1 MAISLSLNS
10 LQSRVESRTREAKKK
25 AVQLARQGGIIKKI
39 SRFLGFA
46 FGAVVKFFNLSFDRI
61 WDILVDAY
69 FELKTFD
76 WNATDEELDKL
87 IETNNQRIITAG
99 AAALGNYLGWGAFR
113 IATFFAGKVG
123 LARAKR
129 RAAVDG
135 FKVPVISGR
144 VGLALAEEGQEE
156 LMFNF
161 RRFVTTTIS
170 AQLSNAFINFVLT
183 SRRNEWF
190 GQQSI
195 TSPQTNG
202 SIAAKIDSQIQ
213 RLPKFWQRPVETL
226 IDEFEDGIIEA
237 GYVVAM
243 TIDDYVAANRYS
255 RKEAGPYRTLEIQP
269 EKGSDEKIAFK
280 GSQLEIVEAVRTV
293 LPVRQLVADRD
304 VGQILGEPVNETIHT
319 KPQLRTLHVKFYG
332 KQEPPYIKNRKRL
345 CGEATIQVPDA
356 RPGLD
361 RKKILSTVRPYQR
374 GNWFVKCQMD
384 NGREMK
390 GWFQSKSEGI
400 EVLTTLAGLST
411 ADIEPNTFRWSEG
424 QGDPKKAERMYAG
437 YASITSPKRR
447 PGRRTGEHGKAAR
460 IPLWGEGEENL
471 P

>member
-87 IETNNQRIITAG
+87 IEANNQRIITAG

-123 LARAKR
+123 SARAKR

-213 RLPKFWQRPVETL
+213 KLPKFWQRPVETL

-269 EKGSDEKIAFK
+269 EKGSDEKIEFR
-280 GSQLEIVEAVRTV
+280 GNQLEIVESVRTV
-293 LPVRQLVADRD
+293 LPTYQTISNRD
-304 VGQILGEPVNETIHT
+304 IGQFMGTDVNEQIRL
-319 KPQLRTLHVKFYG
+319 KPQLRLLKLIFQG
-332 KQEPPYIKNRKRL
+332 KQQPPYIKNGKRI
-345 CGEATIQVPDA
+345 CGKAEISIPD
-356 RPGLD
+356 PKIGLD
-361 RKKILSTVRPYQR
+361 RKKILAAVRPYQR
-374 GNWFVKCQMD
+374 GNWYVKCFVD
-384 NGREMK
+384 SGRSME

-400 EVLTTLAGLST
+400 GTLTQLSVLST
-411 ADIEPNTFRWSEG
+411 SDIEPDSFVWSEG
-424 QGDPKKAERMYAG
+424 QNAPVSSERMYPSQ
-437 YASITSPKRR
+437 ASLLYPKRKK
-447 PGRRTGEHGKAAR
+447 GRRGGDLGKSER

>member
-1 MAISLSLNS
+1 MGISLSLNS
-10 LQSRVESRTREAKKK
+10 LSSRVESRTREAKKK

-87 IETNNQRIITAG
+87 IEANNQRIIIAG
-99 AAALGNYLGWGAFR
+99 AAALGNYLGWSAFR

-135 FKVPVISGR
+135 FKVPVLAGR

-161 RRFVTTTIS
+161 RRFITTTIS
-170 AQLSNAFINFVLT
+170 AQMSNAFINFVLT

-213 RLPKFWQRPVETL
+213 KLPKFWQRPVETL

-269 EKGSDEKIAFK
+269 EKGSDEKIEFK
-280 GSQLEIVEAVRTV
+280 GNQLEIVEAVRTV
-293 LPVRQLVADRD
+293 LPTRQLVADRD
-304 VGQILGEPVNETIHT
+304 IGQFMGTDVNEVVRT
-319 KPQLRTLHVKFYG
+319 KPQLRTLKVIFYG
-332 KQEPPYIKNRKRL
+332 KQQPPYIKDGKRL
-345 CGEATIQVPDA
+345 CGKSEISVPD
-356 RPGLD
+356 PKIGLD
-361 RKKILSTVRPYQR
+361 RQKILSVCRPYQK
-374 GNWFVKCQMD
+374 GNTYVHCEMD
-384 NGREMK
+384 NGRKMQ
-390 GWFQSKSEGI
+390 GWFQSKTEGI
-400 EVLTTLAGLST
+400 EALTQLSSLST
-411 ADIEPNTFRWSEG
+411 TDITPDSFRWSDG
-424 QGDPKKAERMYAG
+424 QGVPVKAERVYPAQAALL
-437 YASITSPKRR
+437 YPKRKQN
-447 PGRRTGEHGKAAR
+447 RRGGDLGKSER
-460 IPLWGEGEENL
+460 IPLWGEENSNL

>member
-10 LQSRVESRTREAKKK
+10 LQSRVESRARETRKR
-25 AVQLARQGGIIKKI
+25 AVQLARKGGVIQKL

-76 WNATDEELDKL
+76 WNATDEELQKQ
-87 IETNNQRIITAG
+87 IETNNQRIIVAG
-99 AAALGNYLGWGAFR
+99 SAALGNYLGWSAFR
-113 IATFFAGKVG
+113 IATFFAGKIG
-123 LARAKR
+123 AARAKR
-129 RAAVDG
+129 RAAADG
-135 FKVPVISGR
+135 FKVPVLAGR

-161 RRFVTTTIS
+161 QRFLTTTIS

-195 TSPQTNG
+195 TTPQTNG
-202 SIAAKIDSQIQ
+202 SIAAKIDEKIEK
-213 RLPKFWQRPVETL
+213 LPKFWQRPVETF
-226 IDEFEDGIIEA
+226 IDAFEDGLIEA

-255 RKEAGPYRTLEIQP
+255 RKEAGPYRTLEIKP
-269 EKGSDEKIAFK
+269 EKGNDEVVEFR

-293 LPVRQLVADRD
+293 MPVRQLVDDRD
-304 VGQILGEPVNETIHT
+304 IGQFMGTDVNEQIRL
-319 KPQLRTLHVKFYG
+319 KPQLRLLKLIFQG
-332 KQEPPYIKNRKRL
+332 KQQPPYKKDGKRL
-345 CGEATIQVPDA
+345 CGQSEVSIPDPK
-356 RPGLD
+356 PGLD
-361 RKKILSTVRPYQR
+361 RKKILAVARPYER
-374 GNWFVKCQMD
+374 GNWYVKCLMD
-384 NGREMK
+384 SGRSME

-400 EVLTTLAGLST
+400 ETLTTLSALST
-411 ADIEPNTFRWSEG
+411 SDIEPDSFVWSEG
-424 QGDPKKAERMYAG
+424 QNAPIKTERMYPSQ
-437 YASITSPKRR
+437 ASVIYPKRR
-447 PGRRTGEHGKAAR
+447 RGKRGGDLGKAER
-460 IPLWGEGEENL
+460 IPLWGEGEAQL